1 MNKKEFSFSD
11 FLWKNKK
18 HRAKNFYFVLTVL
31 LVISAAVFGFL
42 NSKLEMIQT
51 DDQSGKNSDVAQQ
64 TQTTLPVIHNE
75 EELRDMHVVT
85 QADSLEDYLYQWSNN
100 AGDLYTS
107 KNVINLLLL
116 GLDSEDALE
125 NGGRSDSMILVS
137 LNKKTNKINMISF
150 FRDSW
155 CYTNAGGYDTY
166 NKLNASYYYGGPS
179 GIIDTIERNFK
190 INIDYY
196 VAVDFSSFTDI
207 INALG
212 GVNVE
217 VQQYEAEYINST
229 TVHTIESGPSV
240 NLDGWEALVF
250 ARIRQSD
257 SDSDVSR
264 TRRQRMVITSL
275 INSMKGASLSQL
287 NNVLD
292 LLFQYVKT
300 DLTKMQIISFATQ
313 ALTNGWINYELVSHA
328 FLSEKDIFR
337 TGWVDGA
344 SVVIMDFPVAAQ
356 RVQQAL
362 YGNTNIIVDE
372 NKADIFSLVDELDE
386 Y

>member
-1 MNKKEFSFSD
+1 MNKKDLSFSD
-11 FLWKNKK
+11 FLWKDKK

-31 LVISAAVFGFL
+31 LVLVTAVFGFI

-51 DDQSGKNSDVAQQ
+51 DDGSGNADSAQQ
-64 TQTTLPVIHNE
+64 SQTTLPVIYNE

-85 QADSLEDYLYQWSNN
+85 QARSLDDYLYQWSNN
-100 AGDLYTS
+100 AGDLYAS

-137 LNKKTNKINMISF
+137 LNKKTNQINMISF

-217 VQQYEAEYINST
+217 VQEYEAEYINST
-229 TVHTIESGPSV
+229 TVHTIESGTSV

-300 DLTKMQIISFATQ
+300 DFTKMQIISFATQ
-313 ALTNGWINYELVSHA
+313 ALTNGWINYEIVSHS

-337 TGWVDGA
+337 TGWVDGS
-344 SVVIMDFPVAAQ
+344 SVVIQDFPVAAQ
-356 RVQQAL
+356 RVQQAV
-362 YGNTNIIVDE
+362 YGNTNIVIDE
-372 NKADIFSLVDELDE
+372 NKADIFSFVDELDE

>member
-1 MNKKEFSFSD
+1 MNKKKLSFSD

-18 HRAKNFYFVLTVL
+18 NRAKNFYFVLTVL

-85 QADSLEDYLYQWSNN
+85 QADSFEDYLYQWSNN

-337 TGWVDGA
+337 IGWVDGA

-372 NKADIFSLVDELDE
+372 NKVDIFSLVDELDE